1 MTFTKNMFNEIKA
14 SLTDKKDSS
23 YKEIMKFEPGKTYIV
38 RLVPNVTDPKST
50 MYHYY
55 HHSWNSLC
63 TGQFVTTLCPSTYG
77 EQCPIDQYVLK
88 TYNTGSA
95 EDKEKIKP
103 ITRKENWFVNAYII
117 SDPTNPEN
125 EGKIK
130 AIRYGKELAKIIN
143 AAIDGDDADEFGV
156 KIFDVAEG
164 CSLKIKC
171 ESRTGMGGSRAFVT
185 YSASKFMSPSK
196 LEGVDAKKVDSI
208 YESTHELDKFNKP
221 KTYVELQ
228 RMLDQHFFC
237 IQDVTNLDEDED
249 DVPVS
254 KPIVSKKDEALNN
267 IFAGIKESTNTTEP
281 AVSKV
286 EVSEE
291 KPAVDDTDAKL
302 KELLASL

>member
-1 MTFTKNMFNEIKA
+1 MFNEIKA
-14 SLTDKKDSS
+14 SLSNKKDSS
-23 YKEIMKFEPGKTYIV
+23 YKEIMKFEPGKTYVV
-38 RLVPNVTDPKST
+38 RLIPNVTDPKST

-103 ITRKENWFVNAYII
+103 ITRKENWFVNAYVI

-125 EGKIK
+125 EGKVK

-196 LEGVDAKKVDSI
+196 LEGVDTKKIDAV
-208 YESTHELDKFNKP
+208 YELTHELDKFNKP
-221 KTYVELQ
+221 KTYAELQ

-237 IQDVTNLDEDED
+237 IQDVTNLDEEVDEVD
-249 DVPVS
+249 TPTSKSTVS
-254 KPIVSKKDEALNN
+254 KRDEALNS
-267 IFAGIKESTNTTEP
+267 IFEGIKDSTSTIEP
-281 AVSKV
+281 TVSKV
-286 EVSEE
+286 EVPGE

>member
-1 MTFTKNMFNEIKA
+1 
-14 SLTDKKDSS
+14 
-23 YKEIMKFEPGKTYIV
+23 
-38 RLVPNVTDPKST
+38 

-77 EQCPIDQYVLK
+77 EQCPIDQLVLK

-95 EDKEKIKP
+95 EEKEKIKP
-103 ITRKENWFVNAYII
+103 ITRKENWFVNAYVIT
-117 SDPTNPEN
+117 DPTNADN
-125 EGKIK
+125 EGKVK
-130 AIRYGKELAKIIN
+130 VIRYGKELAKIIN
-143 AAIDGDDADEFGV
+143 SAIDGDDADEFGV

-185 YSASKFMSPSK
+185 YSASKFTSPSR
-196 LEGVDAKKVDSI
+196 LEGIDAKKLDAI
-208 YESTHELDKFNKP
+208 YEAAHDLSKFNKP
-221 KTYVELQ
+221 KTYAELQ

-237 IQDVTNLDEDED
+237 IQDVTNLDEED
-249 DVPVS
+249 DEPVS
-254 KPIVSKKDEALNN
+254 KPAVSKKDEALNN
-267 IFAGIKESTNTTEP
+267 IFAGIKESASTTEP

-286 EVSEE
+286 EVAEE